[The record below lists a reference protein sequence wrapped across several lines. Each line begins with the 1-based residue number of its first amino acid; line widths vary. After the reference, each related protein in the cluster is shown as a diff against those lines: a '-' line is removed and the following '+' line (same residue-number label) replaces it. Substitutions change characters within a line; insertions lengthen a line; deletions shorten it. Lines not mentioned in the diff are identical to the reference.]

1 MSLMTALSRNHVTV
15 TGRTGGPVVMLAH
28 GFGCDQNLWRLVVP
42 LLERDFT
49 VVRFDHV
56 GAGRSDLSAWSEER
70 YSSLEGYV
78 EDVLEICHELA
89 LGPVTFVGHSV
100 SAMMGVLAAA
110 RKPEAFSGLV
120 LLAPSPCFIDDPAV
134 GYRGGF
140 SAEDIDE
147 LLGSLDANYLG
158 WSGSMAPVIMGNPER
173 PELGEELTNSFCR
186 TDPDIARV
194 FARVTFL
201 SDNREDLAEVG
212 VPTLV
217 AQCSRDAIAPPEVG
231 AFVRDRISGSRLV
244 TLNAT
249 GHCPQLAAPEE
260 TAAVITDFVGAAR

>member
-1 MSLMTALSRNHVTV
+1 MTVS
-15 TGRTGGPVVMLAH
+15 GRAGGPVVMLAH
-28 GFGCDQNLWRLVVP
+28 GFGCDQNMWRLVVP

-49 VVRFDHV
+49 VVLFDHV
-56 GAGRSDLSAWSEER
+56 GAGSSDMSAWSRER
-70 YSSLEGYV
+70 YSTLEGYT

-110 RKPEAFSGLV
+110 REPEMFAGLV
-120 LLAPSPCFIDDPAV
+120 LLAPSPCFIDDPDA

-147 LLGSLDANYLG
+147 LLGSLEANYLG
-158 WSGSMAPVIMGNPER
+158 WSGAMAPVIMGNPGR

-186 TDPDIARV
+186 TDPEIARV

-201 SDNREDLAEVG
+201 SDNREDLAHVT

-217 AQCSRDAIAPPEVG
+217 AQCSSDAIAPLEVG
-231 AFVRDRISGSRLV
+231 AFVQSRIAGSRLV

-260 TAAVITDFVGAAR
+260 TAAAITEFVKAPR

>member
-1 MSLMTALSRNHVTV
+1 MDVRSRNHVWV
-15 TGRTGGPVVMLAH
+15 TGRTGGPVVVLAH
-28 GFGCDQNLWRLVVP
+28 GFGCDQNMWRLVVP

-49 VVRFDHV
+49 VVLFDHV
-56 GAGRSDLSAWSEER
+56 GAGRSDLASWNERR
-70 YSSLEGYV
+70 YSTIHGYA

-100 SAMMGVLAAA
+100 SAMMGVVASA
-110 RKPEAFSGLV
+110 REPDAFSGLL
-120 LLAPSPCFIDDPAV
+120 LLAPSPSFIDDPAT

-140 SAEDIDE
+140 SAEDIEE
-147 LLGSLDANYLG
+147 LLESLDANYLG
-158 WSGSMAPVIMGNPER
+158 WSRAMAPVITGNPER

-201 SDNREDLAEVG
+201 SDHRDSLAHVR

-217 AQCSRDAIAPPEVG
+217 AQCSKDALAPPEVG
-231 AFVRDRISGSRLV
+231 AFVQARIPGSRLI

-260 TAAVITDFVGAAR
+260 TAAAISAFAGADR